1 VKAQP
6 AMRRRIG
13 IGFVAVVATLLTS
26 ACAAGQKAQTA
37 NETPAIDGAGT
48 SVGTIQLRDVAI
60 KSPSSGPAYPA
71 GAAAEVQLVVVNTGT
86 TDDTLVGLSTPAAAA
101 STLFATSSDA
111 QLALSPSPSPSPSTT
126 STTPSGAPS
135 VNPGL
140 SSLSV
145 PAGRRIPVGIS
156 TTDKVLVLTGITKTL
171 YAGTMVQ
178 ISFSFS
184 KAGTITLAVPVQLTD
199 SASLTPLTIPAGTPT
214 E

>member
-1 VKAQP
+1 
-6 AMRRRIG
+6 M
-13 IGFVAVVATLLTS
+13 
-26 ACAAGQKAQTA
+26 
-37 NETPAIDGAGT
+37 
-48 SVGTIQLRDVAI
+48 
-60 KSPSSGPAYPA
+60 
-71 GAAAEVQLVVVNTGT
+71 VNTGT

-111 QLALSPSPSPSPSTT
+111 QLALSPSPS
-126 STTPSGAPS
+126 TTPSGAPS

-145 PAGRRIPVGIS
+145 PAGQRIPVGIS
-156 TTDKVLVLTGITKTL
+156 TADKVLVLTGITKTL

>member
-1 VKAQP
+1 MKAQP

-111 QLALSPSPSPSPSTT
+111 QLALSPSPS
-126 STTPSGAPS
+126 TTPSGAPS

-145 PAGRRIPVGIS
+145 PAGQRIPVGIS
-156 TTDKVLVLTGITKTL
+156 TADKVLVLTGITKTL